1 MVDIVS
7 IIDIMH
13 PTAKERIAWLQD
25 EHHLPLQSNV
35 SNNEKLFPIVPLIDA
50 TLTECTVRRIFRDAS
65 DEVLLRL
72 NRFLKE
78 TMRQRARPVKLALS
92 LYNASFEDRC
102 ASTDLRVE
110 VCKPL
115 IVKYFS
121 VKQPS
126 WVINDVVV
134 DLIANYLADDDI
146 FEDPIYHACRVA
158 HIVNCDKDEMGKIID
173 GLVRLYED
181 NDIEGVVMYDEFFSM
196 AVDNP
201 HFIAAV
207 ERLIAQGKPP
217 KHICLVVIN
226 LPLGK
231 KIKQRF
237 DMRYGD
243 YVDIVDDDYIS
254 AVDDYDISAVD
265 DE

>member
-1 MVDIVS
+1 MY
-7 IIDIMH
+7 
-13 PTAKERIAWLQD
+13 PTITERLAWLQNAQG
-25 EHHLPLQSNV
+25 LPMQSDIEDLSPMV
-35 SNNEKLFPIVPLIDA
+35 HSIDA
-50 TLTECTVRRIFRDAS
+50 TLTECAIRRIFSDAS

-92 LYNASFEDRC
+92 LYNASFDDRC
-102 ASTDLRVE
+102 ASTDLKTE
-110 VCKPL
+110 VYKPL
-115 IVKYFS
+115 IIKYFS
-121 VKQPS
+121 LHQPS

-134 DLIANYLADDDI
+134 DSIAKYLADDN
-146 FEDPIYHACRVA
+146 FLEDPTQHAAR
-158 HIVNCDKDEMGKIID
+158 IVGCGAIEMEDIIAS
-173 GLVRLYED
+173 LMNLCED
-181 NDIEGVVMYDEFFSM
+181 NDNEGVGAYDEFFSM

-217 KHICLVVIN
+217 KHVCIITIN

-231 KIKQRF
+231 KIKQCF

-243 YVDIVDDDYIS
+243 YVDIVDDDDDYVS
-254 AVDDYDISAVD
+254 AVDDDYNISAVD

>member
-1 MVDIVS
+1 MLIAHIVS
-7 IIDIMH
+7 ITDIMH
-13 PTAKERIAWLQD
+13 PTILERLKWLRNEQ
-25 EHHLPLQSNV
+25 HLPLQCEIEDS
-35 SNNEKLFPIVPLIDA
+35 SPIVRSVGA
-50 TLTECTVRRIFRDAS
+50 TLTECVIRRIFSDAS

-78 TMRQRARPVKLALS
+78 AMRQRSKPVKLALS

-102 ASTDLRVE
+102 ASIDLKIE
-110 VCKPL
+110 VYKPL
-115 IVKYFS
+115 IIKYFS
-121 VKQPS
+121 LHQPS

-134 DLIANYLADDDI
+134 DLIARYLADEN
-146 FEDPIYHACRVA
+146 FLEDPTEYAAR
-158 HIVNCDKDEMGKIID
+158 IVGCGTIEMEDIIAS
-173 GLVRLYED
+173 LMSLCED
-181 NDIEGVVMYDEFFSM
+181 NDNEGVGAYDEFFSM

-217 KHICLVVIN
+217 KHICIITIN

-231 KIKQRF
+231 KIKQCF

-243 YVDIVDDDYIS
+243 YVDIVDDDY
-254 AVDDYDISAVD
+254 VGVVDDDYDISAVD